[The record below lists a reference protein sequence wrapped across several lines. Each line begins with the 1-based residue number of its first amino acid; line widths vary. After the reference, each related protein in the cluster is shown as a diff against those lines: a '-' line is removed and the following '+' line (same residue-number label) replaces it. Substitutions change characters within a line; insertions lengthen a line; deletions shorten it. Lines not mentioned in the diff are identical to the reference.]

1 MLAIFDLDQTLID
14 SLEKFYIVFNQS
26 LKFFNGKTIDW
37 NTFYENYARDTLNK
51 FIPKNVCKEDF
62 WNYFLE
68 NYDNFGGR
76 SKVIDGAI
84 EALVKLRERGF
95 KIIVVTGR
103 KSLPKVVE
111 RELRQLGLMKY
122 VDKLYTAYGDRG
134 IGKDFSK
141 KDLLKRILRDFHTRP
156 DNCIFVSD
164 YTPDIVVGK
173 ELGIYTIGVLTGLM
187 PKNIL
192 LNAGANI
199 VIESIKDI
207 TKILN
212 QISTIIDMND
222 EDETSRR

>member
-37 NTFYENYARDTLNK
+37 NTFYENYALDTLNK
-51 FIPKNVCKEDF
+51 FIPKNVCKLDF

-76 SKVIDGAI
+76 SRVIDGAI
-84 EALVKLRERGF
+84 DALKELRERGF
-95 KIIVVTGR
+95 KIIVATGR
-103 KSLPKVVE
+103 KSPSKVVE
-111 RELRQLGLMKY
+111 KELKQLGLIKY
-122 VDKLYTAYGDRG
+122 IDKIYTAHGDKD

-141 KDLLKRILRDFHTRP
+141 KYLLKKILRDFNERP
-156 DNCIFVSD
+156 ENCIFVSD

-187 PKNIL
+187 PKSIL
-192 LNAGANI
+192 LNAGADM
-199 VIESIKDI
+199 VIKSIKDI

-212 QISTIIDMND
+212 QISVIIDMND